1 LDETTRKEIIRKA
14 IERNN
19 QRPQNII
26 DKKKELD
33 NKQKE
38 LENKQKELEN
48 RQKDM
53 NQMKPLTAKFIA
65 LNDEL

>member
-1 LDETTRKEIIRKA
+1 MDETTRKEIIRKA

-33 NKQKE
+33 NR
-38 LENKQKELEN
+38 QKELEN

>member
-1 LDETTRKEIIRKA
+1 MDETTRKEIIRKA

-38 LENKQKELEN
+38 LEN